1 MRSLVLFLAAA
12 LVTLTAPCAAQRTVT
27 PAPTEGDGYVSQS
40 EVCAGG
46 KDLSDQQYV
55 SRPYGDVIHVP
66 AGLPAR
72 ELRALQGAA
81 RLRNEHSQG
90 RAQWRVVVGAL
101 GPEGLPVEQQGVVY
115 ATCVGTPGYQGDS
128 WGYRAPAGGIGV
140 ASDRWYVDPG
150 PAAVRLAHT
159 LRELEGEAD

>member
-1 MRSLVLFLAAA
+1 MRAILLALSVA
-12 LVTLTAPCAAQRTVT
+12 LATLSTPCAAQRTVT
-27 PAPTEGDGYVSQS
+27 PAPTEGDGYVSAA

-66 AGLPAR
+66 AGVPAR
-72 ELRALQGAA
+72 QLRALQGAV

-101 GPEGLPVEQQGVVY
+101 GPEGLPSEQQGIVY
-115 ATCVGTPGYQGDS
+115 ASCAGTSPYQGDS
-128 WGYRAPAGGIGV
+128 WGYRTPAGGIGV
-140 ASDRWYVDPG
+140 ASDRGYTDPG
-150 PAAVRLAHT
+150 PAAVRLAQT
-159 LRELEGEAD
+159 LKELEGEAD

>member
-1 MRSLVLFLAAA
+1 MRPLVLFLVVA
-12 LVTLTAPCAAQRTVT
+12 LVTITAPCAAQRTVA
-27 PAPTEGDGYVSQS
+27 PAPTEGDGYVSPA

-72 ELRALQGAA
+72 QLRALQGAV

-101 GPEGLPVEQQGVVY
+101 GPEGLPSEQQGIVY
-115 ATCVGTPGYQGDS
+115 ASCVGTPGYQGDS
-128 WGYRAPAGGIGV
+128 WGYRTPAGGLGV
-140 ASDRWYVDPG
+140 ASDRGCTDPG
-150 PAAVRLAHT
+150 PAAVRLAQT
-159 LRELEGEAD
+159 LKELEGEAD